1 MQWLAVHA
9 LVRTALNLRNE
20 KWKDR
25 FHEVKRWF
33 LWDVVRGG
41 GKSKVENPSPSSL
54 TTHFPGSS

>member
-1 MQWLAVHA
+1 VVGLAVHA

-25 FHEVKRWF
+25 FHQVQRWL

-41 GKSKVENPSPSSL
+41 NKGKLENPSPPSL
-54 TTHFPGSS
+54 TTHFPDS